1 MNTTPAQRSEHHL
14 KKVSRVVFKITLLV
28 VTVSGH
34 AKAKSR
40 PFQGHGAKPGAWRLL
55 GERGGEVYPRS
66 RFF

>member
-40 PFQGHGAKPGAWRLL
+40 PF
-55 GERGGEVYPRS
+55 
-66 RFF
+66 